1 MYYGLLSRSK
11 EYEDNLS
18 KNNKKEIG
26 IYYTNDVNIIKDM
39 ISRIDV
45 LCGKILEPSCGS
57 GLFLIYIIEEIIYRL
72 KEKYYSDEQILNYI
86 YDNIYA
92 NDIDETALKLAK
104 NNIYILL
111 NPLIENIKKNNK
123 DFVFRELLFFNY
135 DFTNKDIFDI
145 KFDLIIGNPPF
156 VTMYGKRSQGMSE
169 IKRKY
174 FNTFEFVKNK
184 KGNNKFNV
192 NMFFIENGL
201 KLLSENGILSFIL
214 DISFLEDAY
223 IDLRNYILKR
233 YYILSYI
240 YNINGFEN
248 VNSGQIILNISNKR
262 NKIIEAYDYINKNKV
277 NIPSD
282 MWLNNEK
289 YKFLIPLDYNEK
301 VILDKL
307 EKNISLSDVF
317 KGKSLRTCCALTGKT
332 DEFITNLE
340 CSYDNVFP
348 YIEGSK
354 GLTSKFGNLLSHR
367 NIKYDYTLQLKLSNE
382 FKEELEKKG
391 VKNKKRVTLGDKEAY
406 LKPKIFIR
414 QSAKELICTYT
425 EKKYMA
431 NNSIYIL
438 TNEKKDDSLSKNKLK
453 YVCGLLNSDLI
464 TFYAKKKE
472 IIRGGNGKIPQ
483 LKISDIKKIP
493 IKICREEF
501 ENIIKIVDS
510 LLINNKN
517 KQLLDELNNLVY
529 KIYQI
534 TEKEI
539 EYIKKLSL
547 K

>member
-39 ISRIDV
+39 ISRIDI

-72 KEKYYSDEQILNYI
+72 KEKHYSDEQILNYI

-104 NNIYILL
+104 SNIYILL
-111 NPLIENIKKNNK
+111 NPLIENVKKNNK

-184 KGNNKFNV
+184 KGNNKFNI

-307 EKNISLSDVF
+307 EKNISLGDVF

-354 GLTSKFGNLLSHR
+354 GLTSKFGKLLSYR

-406 LKPKIFIR
+406 LKPKILIR

-438 TNEKKDDSLSKNKLK
+438 TNEKKDDLLSKNKLK

-539 EYIKKLSL
+539 EYIKKL
-547 K
+547 

>member
-332 DEFITNLE
+332 DEFITNLD

>member
-1 MYYGLLSRSK
+1 MYYRLLSRSK

-26 IYYTNDVNIIKDM
+26 IYYTNDINIIKHM
-39 ISRIDV
+39 ISRIDI

-57 GLFLIYIIEEIIYRL
+57 GLFLICIIEEIIYRL

-86 YDNIYA
+86 YDNVYA

-104 NNIYILL
+104 SNIYILL
-111 NPLIENIKKNNK
+111 NPLIENVKKNNK
-123 DFVFRELLFFNY
+123 NFIFRELLFFNY
-135 DFTNKDIFDI
+135 DFTDKDIFNI

-156 VTMYGKRSQGMSE
+156 VTMYGKRSQGMNE
-169 IKRKY
+169 IKREY

-184 KGNNKFNV
+184 KGNNKFNI

-233 YYILSYI
+233 YSILSYV

-248 VNSGQIILNISNKR
+248 VNSGQIILNISNKK
-262 NKIIEAYDYINKNKV
+262 NKIIEVYNYINKNKV
-277 NIPSD
+277 CIPSD
-282 MWLNNEK
+282 MWLSNEK
-289 YKFLIPLDYNEK
+289 HKFLIPLNYNEK

-307 EKNISLSDVF
+307 EKNIPLSNVF
-317 KGKSLRTCCALTGKT
+317 KEKSLRTCCALTGKT

-354 GLTSKFGNLLSHR
+354 GLTSKFGNLLSYR
-367 NIKYDYTLQLKLSNE
+367 NIKYDYPLQLKLSNE
-382 FKEELEKKG
+382 FKEELEKRG

-438 TNEKKDDSLSKNKLK
+438 TNEKKDDSVSKNKLK

-501 ENIIKIVDS
+501 ENIIRIVDS

-517 KQLLDELNNLVY
+517 KQLLDKLNSLVY

-539 EYIKKLSL
+539 EYIKSYS
-547 K
+547 

>member
-1 MYYGLLSRSK
+1 
-11 EYEDNLS
+11 
-18 KNNKKEIG
+18 
-26 IYYTNDVNIIKDM
+26 
-39 ISRIDV
+39 
-45 LCGKILEPSCGS
+45 
-57 GLFLIYIIEEIIYRL
+57 
-72 KEKYYSDEQILNYI
+72 
-86 YDNIYA
+86 
-92 NDIDETALKLAK
+92 
-104 NNIYILL
+104 
-111 NPLIENIKKNNK
+111 
-123 DFVFRELLFFNY
+123 
-135 DFTNKDIFDI
+135 
-145 KFDLIIGNPPF
+145 
-156 VTMYGKRSQGMSE
+156 MSE

-184 KGNNKFNV
+184 KGNNKFNI

-307 EKNISLSDVF
+307 EKNISLGDVF

-354 GLTSKFGNLLSHR
+354 GLTSKFGKLLSYR

-406 LKPKIFIR
+406 LKPKILIR

-438 TNEKKDDSLSKNKLK
+438 TNEKKDDLLSKNKLK

-539 EYIKKLSL
+539 EYIKKL
-547 K
+547 

>member
-1 MYYGLLSRSK
+1 MYYGILSRSK
-11 EYEDNLS
+11 EYEANLS

-332 DEFITNLE
+332 DEFITNLD